1 MNGRNIQL
9 QTWLGD
15 GVLLLERATLHDE
28 LGRPFAYHL
37 DLLSKRNDISVA
49 EAVWSSMTISL
60 ALPNGATRYFNG
72 VVTRF
77 AKGEFQGDYTRYRA
91 TLRPWLW
98 ALSRVSDCRIFQNR
112 SVPQIVKQVCGD
124 LGFDDFDVRLSAAYG
139 AREYLVQYR
148 ETSLDFLNRLMEQEG
163 ITYWFTHHRDRHVMV
178 LADSHGG
185 HLPFPGYKRITY
197 IPPETTASGLRGEVE
212 HIGRWEVARQAEPTT
227 YTANDFNFESP
238 RATLLTSL
246 PADTA
251 GEQGSAALEMYD
263 YPGLFRAGDQGETA
277 VKVAMEERRAQVE
290 RVTGAGNA
298 RGLAA
303 GSLFTLTDYPA
314 EDQNTEVLVVSTACH
329 LTPNLFASGA
339 EADGPEFRCDY
350 VAVDSQ
356 RPIRTPR
363 LTPRPIVQGPQTAI
377 VVGEEGEEIT
387 TDKYGRVR
395 IQFHWDRAGVWN
407 QDSSCW
413 VRVAQMWAGSGWGA
427 LHIPRIGQEVIVEFL
442 EGDPD
447 RPIITGRVY
456 NGDNMP
462 PYALPANKTQ
472 SGIKSRS
479 TKGAGPS
486 NFNEIRFEDK
496 KGSEELHIQ
505 AEKDF
510 TARVKNDRSAEVG
523 ARDSLAVGG
532 DRAVEIKGNHLLHA
546 AKKIDMTGDEQI
558 RLGCGDSFILIAKDQ
573 IRIHCG
579 SQAYVLVNDGV
590 TAQSA
595 SSAMVVV
602 DKNRNI
608 TLDGDKV
615 QVAGATQTSLTG
627 GAGSVKADAGGVV
640 VEGPQINLN
649 G

>member
-1 MNGRNIQL
+1 MNERNIRL
-9 QTWLGD
+9 ETWLGKD
-15 GVLLLERATLHDE
+15 VLLLENATLHDE

-37 DLLSKRNDISVA
+37 KLLSKKNDISVA
-49 EAVWSSMTISL
+49 EALWSSMTISV
-60 ALPNGATRYFNG
+60 AMPNGATRHFNG
-72 VVTRF
+72 IVTQF
-77 AKGEFQGDYTRYRA
+77 AKGELQGDYTRYRA

-98 ALSRVSDCRIFQNR
+98 TLSRVSDCRIFQNR
-112 SVPQIVKQVCGD
+112 SVPEIVKQVCGD
-124 LGFDDFDVRLSAAYG
+124 LGFDDFDVRLSARYRV
-139 AREYLVQYR
+139 REYLVQYR
-148 ETSLDFLNRLMEQEG
+148 ETSLDFVSRLMEQEG
-163 ITYWFTHHRDRHVMV
+163 ITYWFQHERDRHVMV

-185 HLPFPGYKRITY
+185 HAPFPGYKRIAY
-197 IPPETTASGLRGEVE
+197 IPPETTASGVRGDVE
-212 HIGRWEVARQAEPTT
+212 HIARWEVSRQAEPTA
-227 YTANDFNFESP
+227 YTADDFNFESP
-238 RATLLTSL
+238 RATLLTRL
-246 PADTA
+246 PADLD
-251 GEQGSAALEMYD
+251 GEEGPSALEMYD
-263 YPGLFRAGDQGETA
+263 YPGLFQAAGEGEA
-277 VKVAMEERRAQVE
+277 VVKLTMEERRAQVE
-290 RVTGAGNA
+290 RVTGSGNA

-303 GSLFTLTDYPA
+303 GALFQLADYPV
-314 EDQNTEVLVVSTACH
+314 EDQNKEYLLVSTACT
-329 LTPNLFASGA
+329 LSPNLFVSGA
-339 EADGPEFRCDY
+339 LADGPEFQCRF

-356 RPIRTPR
+356 RPFRTAR
-363 LTPRPIVQGPQTAI
+363 LTPKPVVQGPQTAI
-377 VVGEEGEEIT
+377 VVGEAGEEIT

-395 IQFHWDRAGVWN
+395 VQFHWDRAGLRN

-427 LHIPRIGQEVIVEFL
+427 MHLPRIGQEVVVEFL
-442 EGDPD
+442 DGDPD

-456 NGDNMP
+456 NADNMP

-479 TKGAGPS
+479 TKGAGPG

-510 TARVKNDRSAEVG
+510 TAMVKNDRSADVG
-523 ARDSLAVGG
+523 ASDRLAVGG
-532 DRAVEIKGNHLLHA
+532 DRVVEVKGNHQVHA
-546 AKKIDMTGDEQI
+546 AKKIDVTGDEQI

-579 SQAYVLVNDGV
+579 RQAYLLVNDGV

-602 DKNRNI
+602 DRNKNVTI
-608 TLDGDKV
+608 DGDKV
-615 QVAGATQTSLTG
+615 QVAGSTQTSLSG
-627 GAGSVKADAGGVV
+627 GAGSIKADAGGVA